1 MNKEESKLKKILGLI
16 ILSLGLV
23 FSFSSTVSYA
33 EELQEA
39 TPAIDISILQNVERE
54 GRKEEFRMVYRLSQ
68 LNGYPKLEITPSIY
82 EVVNT
87 KNQEKVHKVIL
98 HFGQGGIAFPQAGE
112 YRLEFAP
119 VYQSKFN
126 AVVKDAP
133 TYLLNFTVNADLLI
147 TRAIIYREDNGKK
160 VDELVY
166 SFLMKGMLPPIDSSS
181 SSSSSSS
188 SGSSTTETTSESSTS
203 TTESSSSQV
212 PPVTSSTDG
221 NKQPSKLPNTGN
233 PISRVTNKVLKFLHL
248 PQTGTKTATYLGLVG
263 LALIVIAA
271 LRVAHYMKNRK

>member
-1 MNKEESKLKKILGLI
+1 MKRILGVTWLI
-16 ILSLGLV
+16 FGIIFSL
-23 FSFSSTVSYA
+23 SSTVNLA
-33 EELQEA
+33 DELQEA
-39 TPAIDISILQNVERE
+39 TPAIEISIIQNIERQGVSE
-54 GRKEEFRMVYRLSQ
+54 DFRMAYRLTQ
-68 LNGYPKLEITPSIY
+68 TNDYPKLAIQPATF

-87 KNQEKVHKVIL
+87 KDQAKVHKVIL
-98 HFGQGGIAFPQAGE
+98 RFGEGGIAFPLAGE
-112 YRLEFAP
+112 YHLKFSP
-119 VYQSKFN
+119 IYQGSSHVL
-126 AVVKDAP
+126 AKDAP

-166 SFLMKGMLPPIDSSS
+166 SFLMKGMLPPIDSST
-181 SSSSSSS
+181 SSSS
-188 SGSSTTETTSESSTS
+188 SGSSTTEMTSELSTS

-221 NKQPSKLPNTGN
+221 NKQPPKLPNTGN
-233 PISRVTNKVLKFLHL
+233 PISRVTNKVLKILHL
-248 PQTGTKTATYLGLVG
+248 PQTGTKTATYLGLIG

>member
-1 MNKEESKLKKILGLI
+1 MKKILGVTLLI
-16 ILSLGLV
+16 LGMI
-23 FSFSSTVSYA
+23 FSFSSTINRA
-33 EELQEA
+33 DELQEA
-39 TPAIDISILQNVERE
+39 TPAIEISIIQNVERQGIAE
-54 GRKEEFRMVYRLSQ
+54 DFRMAYHLSQ
-68 LNGYPKLEITPSIY
+68 INDYPKLDIQPSTF
-82 EVVNT
+82 EVMNT
-87 KNQEKVHKVIL
+87 KDQAKVHKVIL
-98 HFGQGGIAFPQAGE
+98 RFGEGGIAFPQAGE
-112 YRLEFAP
+112 YRLRFAP
-119 VYQSKFN
+119 VYQGSSN
-126 AVVKDAP
+126 ILAKDAP

-221 NKQPSKLPNTGN
+221 NKQPPKLPNTGN

>member
-1 MNKEESKLKKILGLI
+1 MKKMLGVTLLILGMI
-16 ILSLGLV
+16 
-23 FSFSSTVSYA
+23 FSFSSTINRA
-33 EELQEA
+33 DELQEA
-39 TPAIDISILQNVERE
+39 TPAIEISIIQNVERQGIAE
-54 GRKEEFRMVYRLSQ
+54 DFRMAYHLSQ
-68 LNGYPKLEITPSIY
+68 MNDYPKLDIQPSTF
-82 EVVNT
+82 EVINT
-87 KNQEKVHKVIL
+87 KDQAKVHKVIL
-98 HFGQGGIAFPQAGE
+98 RFGEGGIAFPQAGE
-112 YRLEFAP
+112 YRLRFAP
-119 VYQSKFN
+119 VYQGSSN
-126 AVVKDAP
+126 ILAKDAP

-147 TRAIIYREDNGKK
+147 TRAIIYREDNNKK

-166 SFLMKGMLPPIDSSS
+166 SFLMKGMLPPID

-248 PQTGTKTATYLGLVG
+248 PQTGTKTATYMGLVG
-263 LALIVIAA
+263 LALIVIVA